1 MVMERTISVTE
12 AARNFSDL
20 VNRTYYR
27 SETTVL
33 VRSGVPV
40 ARIVPVGPGQTTG
53 QALAERW
60 KEIRHLT
67 PDEATE
73 FEQDIES
80 ARAILNLPPK
90 PSWD

>member
-1 MVMERTISVTE
+1 MERTISVTE
-12 AARNFSDL
+12 AARSFSDL

-27 SETTVL
+27 NETTVL

-40 ARIVPVGPGQTTG
+40 ARIVPVVSGETTG
-53 QALAERW
+53 QVLAERW
-60 KEIRHLT
+60 REIRHLP
-67 PDEATE
+67 PDEAAE
-73 FEQDIES
+73 FEQDIEA